1 MAEYVKD
8 PCLTEIFAFWPE
20 EDKETI
26 QEYKNVKKSLI
37 RVIYVCHGGG
47 RG

>member
-26 QEYKNVKKSLI
+26 QEYKNVKKISHKSHICALEK
-37 RVIYVCHGGG
+37 
-47 RG
+47 